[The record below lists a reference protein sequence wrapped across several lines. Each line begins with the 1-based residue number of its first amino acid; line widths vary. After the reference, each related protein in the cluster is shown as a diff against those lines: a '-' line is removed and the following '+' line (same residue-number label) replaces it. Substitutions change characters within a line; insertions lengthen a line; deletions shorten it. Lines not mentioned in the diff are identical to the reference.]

1 LDFMDL
7 KRKYL
12 LAGVLW
18 GLVVGYGA
26 VAIATGVGVAFLFM
40 LVYGEGHWGESTD
53 LVLYGLGLAGLVA
66 SMAICT
72 GVGYLQGRKAS
83 AVTDAAERNAE
94 HRRANILLGTALLA
108 VLMGAYQLRAQNL
121 AMVNRQAHLE
131 QLLESRH
138 VVSDVHASHRSDDK
152 GFDVA
157 VSASGARAGAY
168 SLEVLVRDRHGRM
181 LHSQRHQ
188 IDAPGHEI
196 YRQIPV
202 EYADLLRRIVERDH
216 AGQERGEHRDL
227 LTLVVRLVPTLDRRE
242 LRTLPRHA
250 AANHLAPD
258 SPFYSERG
266 ADFPLEFKFESGV
279 YWVVVRDELHRVRP

>member
-1 LDFMDL
+1 MDL

-12 LAGVLW
+12 LAGALW
-18 GLVVGYGA
+18 GLIIGYGA
-26 VAIATGVGVAFLFM
+26 VAIATGLGVAFLFM
-40 LVYGEGHWGESTD
+40 LVYGEGRWGESTD

-83 AVTDAAERNAE
+83 TVTDAAEHDAE
-94 HRRANILLGTALLA
+94 HRRANILLGAAILA
-108 VLMGAYQLRAQNL
+108 MLMGAYQLRMQNV
-121 AMVNRQAHLE
+121 AMVNRQTHLE

-138 VVSDVHASHRSDDK
+138 VVSDVHVSHRSDDK

-157 VSASGARAGAY
+157 VSARGARAGAY

-181 LHSQRHQ
+181 LHSQRQQ
-188 IDAPGHEI
+188 IDAPGHEV
-196 YRQIPV
+196 YRQIPID
-202 EYADLLRRIVERDH
+202 YADLLRRIVARDH

-227 LTLVVRLVPTLDRRE
+227 FALVVRLVPTLDRRE

-250 AANHLAPD
+250 AANYLAPD

-266 ADFPLEFKFESGV
+266 VDFPLEFQFEGGA
-279 YWVVVRDELHRVRP
+279 YRVVVRDELRPVRP